1 MDVRFE
7 QKRVCSN
14 QDEITFNT
22 ASKNGSWHAYE
33 PVSLDLADEQSIRDK
48 VRQWRG
54 HLSAVE
60 KGAPERVRP
69 FFLVGRPGNDSL
81 VPAHESAKEILAGSP
96 FAPRVVDE
104 EDTDRS
110 VERIKQEHLSSIKQE
125 VHRSVR

>member
-1 MDVRFE
+1 MPRKRYPYRDRSFRMKLSQFGVDVRFE

-14 QDEITFNT
+14 QEEITFNT

-60 KGAPERVRP
+60 KGGCRKGETIFP
-69 FFLVGRPGNDSL
+69 GRPSW
-81 VPAHESAKEILAGSP
+81 
-96 FAPRVVDE
+96 
-104 EDTDRS
+104 
-110 VERIKQEHLSSIKQE
+110 ERFTCSGL
-125 VHRSVR
+125 